1 MFTNKKFCE
10 KRVIFFAVL
19 CFLMSA
25 LETAI
30 PKPLPFF
37 RIGLA
42 NLPLILALPVMGRR
56 EYFFLALLKVL
67 SQGLVSGT
75 IFSYVFI
82 FSVSGTFASSFVMYF
97 LHSVCSRKIISF
109 VGISLMG
116 ALFNNGAQI
125 ILAWFLLFGS
135 GIRYAIPFMLLVTLV
150 CSAALGI
157 FACVFEKKSLWY
169 KEILESTDYGEI
181 NYYSMVNSLCS
192 VGLDLCWQLEE
203 IGIKFDEISDFN
215 LFRMIISKLYTKDQ
229 TRILFGDKI
238 DFSQMKSYTDKDG
251 KIFMMQ
257 AELVNV
263 PLKNQPKIAGEHICN
278 IAANEPIE
286 IIEAGQIYSKVRYK
300 NNVGY
305 ILSCHI
311 SKKDGRFII
320 ADSTEQQALNDGV
333 YSLKYI
339 DKILVDW
346 VTRGYKS
353 VSDIEKNKEMVKEID
368 DNTPDIVDWDW
379 LDDEEEYDYIIDNSG
394 SYDELFKTI
403 WDIVHNDVV
412 FKNNAPSCSYV

>member
-42 NLPLILALPVMGRR
+42 NLPLVLALPVMGRR

-135 GIRYAIPFMLLVTLV
+135 GIKYAIPFMLLVTLV

-169 KEILESTDYGEI
+169 KEILESTDYGKI
-181 NYYSMVNSLCS
+181 NYSITQKNNS
-192 VGLDLCWQLEE
+192 VWQ
-203 IGIKFDEISDFN
+203 
-215 LFRMIISKLYTKDQ
+215 Y
-229 TRILFGDKI
+229 
-238 DFSQMKSYTDKDG
+238 
-251 KIFMMQ
+251 
-257 AELVNV
+257 V
-263 PLKNQPKIAGEHICN
+263 
-278 IAANEPIE
+278 IAAVFVC
-286 IIEAGQIYSKVRYK
+286 GFV
-300 NNVGY
+300 
-305 ILSCHI
+305 
-311 SKKDGRFII
+311 FICFT
-320 ADSTEQQALNDGV
+320 DSLIFV
-333 YSLKYI
+333 YSLGAVFLFASLLLRKKIRILPSFILIFTMTLISLFSPYGKVLWNFGKFSVTQGALFSGLMKSGRLCAMVFASQCMCSVRINFPGAAGRYAAGMSHYLPLLLEKKEIITRENFFSMI
-339 DKILVDW
+339 DSTLVDAW
-346 VTRGYKS
+346 RS
-353 VSDIEKNKEMVKEID
+353 
-368 DNTPDIVDWDW
+368 
-379 LDDEEEYDYIIDNSG
+379 
-394 SYDELFKTI
+394 
-403 WDIVHNDVV
+403 
-412 FKNNAPSCSYV
+412 

>member
-1 MFTNKKFCE
+1 MFTNEKFCE

-42 NLPLILALPVMGRR
+42 NLPLVLALPVMGRR

-135 GIRYAIPFMLLVTLV
+135 GL
-150 CSAALGI
+150 
-157 FACVFEKKSLWY
+157 
-169 KEILESTDYGEI
+169 
-181 NYYSMVNSLCS
+181 
-192 VGLDLCWQLEE
+192 
-203 IGIKFDEISDFN
+203 
-215 LFRMIISKLYTKDQ
+215 
-229 TRILFGDKI
+229 
-238 DFSQMKSYTDKDG
+238 
-251 KIFMMQ
+251 
-257 AELVNV
+257 
-263 PLKNQPKIAGEHICN
+263 
-278 IAANEPIE
+278 
-286 IIEAGQIYSKVRYK
+286 
-300 NNVGY
+300 
-305 ILSCHI
+305 
-311 SKKDGRFII
+311 
-320 ADSTEQQALNDGV
+320 
-333 YSLKYI
+333 
-339 DKILVDW
+339 
-346 VTRGYKS
+346 
-353 VSDIEKNKEMVKEID
+353 
-368 DNTPDIVDWDW
+368 
-379 LDDEEEYDYIIDNSG
+379 
-394 SYDELFKTI
+394 
-403 WDIVHNDVV
+403 
-412 FKNNAPSCSYV
+412 